1 MEALKSIIGIDY
13 GGRMAG
19 TTAIAALTDNRI
31 TLTSC
36 PKGQDA
42 DAWIEKH
49 VLALQPTI
57 IAIDAPLSLPS
68 GLMGSGGDFH
78 LRLADRLCGAMSPM
92 FLGGLTARAM
102 ALKATSK
109 ANGTWIETYPSWIAK
124 MRSNC
129 LRTDHGIIMAW
140 LQDVWPDAPLPH
152 LLDQHQVDALL
163 ALSAAEQVRCHT
175 SLHYGDP
182 REGVIII

>member
-1 MEALKSIIGIDY
+1 
-13 GGRMAG
+13 MAG
-19 TTAIAALTDNRI
+19 TTAIASLSDNWI

-42 DAWIEKH
+42 DAWIENH
-49 VLALQPTI
+49 VLTIQPSI
-57 IAIDAPLSLPS
+57 IAIDAPLTLPS
-68 GLMGSGGDFH
+68 GLMGLGADFH

-102 ALKATSK
+102 AMKATSK
-109 ANGTWIETYPSWIAK
+109 GIGIWIETYPSWIAK

-129 LRTDHGIIMAW
+129 LRTDHGTIMAW
-140 LQDVWPDAPLPH
+140 LQGIWPTVALPQPV
-152 LLDQHQVDALL
+152 DQHQVDALL
-163 ALSAAEQVRCHT
+163 ALSAAEQLRRST
-175 SLHYGDP
+175 SLRYGDP